1 MKLDRKTCVR
11 VGVSVFVLYLCVHYW
26 PVAARLLKAL
36 LAAAAPIL
44 LGCVIAYVVNLSLIH
59 I

>member
-26 PVAARLLKAL
+26 PVAARL
-36 LAAAAPIL
+36 
-44 LGCVIAYVVNLSLIH
+44 
-59 I
+59 

>member
-36 LAAAAPIL
+36 LSAAAPIL
-44 LGCVIAYVVNLSLIH
+44 LGCVIA
-59 I
+59 